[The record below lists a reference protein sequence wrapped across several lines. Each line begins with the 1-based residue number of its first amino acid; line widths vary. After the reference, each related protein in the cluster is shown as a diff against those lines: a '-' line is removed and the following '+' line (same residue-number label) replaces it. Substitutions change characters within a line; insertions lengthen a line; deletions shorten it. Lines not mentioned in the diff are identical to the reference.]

1 MEGTGHFLTRT
12 NKWQNARLNF
22 SNCERE
28 LQLRRRA
35 AEIGHMT
42 NRNEKLRALK
52 ADAIAQEM
60 TRIKGVLSATPSNMP
75 TARMLDQLKK
85 ELKELASISH
95 GYVRDAY

>member
-1 MEGTGHFLTRT
+1 MAKRKTKLQQLR
-12 NKWQNARLNF
+12 
-22 SNCERE
+22 ERE

-60 TRIKGVLSATPSNMP
+60 TRLKGVLSATPSNMP

-95 GYVRDAY
+95 GHVRDAY